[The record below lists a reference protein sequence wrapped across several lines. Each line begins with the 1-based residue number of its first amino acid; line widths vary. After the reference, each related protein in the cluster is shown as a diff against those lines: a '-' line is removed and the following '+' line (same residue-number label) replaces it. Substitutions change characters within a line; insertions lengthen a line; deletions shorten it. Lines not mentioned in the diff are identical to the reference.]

1 MCRCG
6 TSRVDGTV
14 IVVNNNMRLVVF
26 IAVVVLGGTAGDI
39 SVSHAMKK
47 IGEVHPLTPVVIVR
61 VLGRAFRMGWMWL
74 GIGLMGVAFF
84 SLLAL
89 LSWADVSVVVPA
101 TALSYVAGHDKV
113 WIATSD
119 EIADWYYANY
129 YEQALSQIEAAR
141 AKYQ

>member
-1 MCRCG
+1 
-6 TSRVDGTV
+6 
-14 IVVNNNMRLVVF
+14 MRLVLF
-26 IAVVVLGGTAGDI
+26 IAIVVLGGTAGDI

-101 TALSYVAGHDKV
+101 TALSYVAGAVGAKLLLHEKV
-113 WIATSD
+113 APVRWAGV
-119 EIADWYYANY
+119 
-129 YEQALSQIEAAR
+129 LLVCL
-141 AKYQ
+141 

>member
-1 MCRCG
+1 
-6 TSRVDGTV
+6 VDGTV
-14 IVVNNNMRLVVF
+14 IVVNDNMRLAVF
-26 IAVVVLGGTAGDI
+26 IAIVVLGGTAGDI

-47 IGEVHPLTPVVIVR
+47 IGEVHPLTPVVIAR

-101 TALSYVAGHDKV
+101 TALSYVAGALGAKFLLHEKV
-113 WIATSD
+113 APVRWAGVLLVCLGV
-119 EIADWYYANY
+119 
-129 YEQALSQIEAAR
+129 ALISMS
-141 AKYQ
+141 

>member
-1 MCRCG
+1 
-6 TSRVDGTV
+6 VDGTV
-14 IVVNNNMRLVVF
+14 IVVNDNMRLAVF
-26 IAVVVLGGTAGDI
+26 IAIVVLGGTAGDI

-47 IGEVHPLTPVVIVR
+47 IGEVHPLTPVVIAR

-101 TALSYVAGHDKV
+101 TALSYVAGALGAKFLLHEKV
-113 WIATSD
+113 APVRWAGVRLVCLGV
-119 EIADWYYANY
+119 
-129 YEQALSQIEAAR
+129 ALISMS
-141 AKYQ
+141 